1 MGYPFLRRDCWLE
14 IDLDKVAE
22 NFNAMRALVGNDVK
36 IMPAVKAN
44 AYGHGIV
51 ACCKELERCGADYLG
66 VGNIDEAI
74 ELRETGV
81 KMPLL
86 VFASN
91 QIVDQ
96 VPLYL
101 DYHLI
106 PTVLRVEQAEAL
118 SAAANGEVPI
128 FIKID
133 TGRGRLGV
141 NAEKFPAFFQK
152 VSALPHIRVEGVYSH
167 MCASN
172 WPDKDTTGGYALW
185 QYDRFRKAM
194 DGIGEAAERIP
205 FRQLANTP
213 AAIAYPQ
220 LRMSGICPGRAIWG
234 FSPLEKREGHPELH
248 YPMTAWKSRIV
259 HVNEVIGGKFGENFK
274 AKTLEAPRRIGV
286 MPGGLSDGVHP
297 EQVKGCVLVR
307 GKRVPVQSSICLEHT
322 ILDLTNF
329 PEVQPG
335 DEVVI
340 FGRQGDEEITL
351 DELRNFWGKS
361 LETFWTGITP
371 HVQRVYFKNGKP
383 VAYTNGDKL
392 TEL

>member
-1 MGYPFLRRDCWLE
+1 MSYSFLRRDCWLE
-14 IDLDKVAE
+14 IDLDQIAS
-22 NFNAMRALVGNDVK
+22 NFNSIRELVDSDVK

-51 ACCKELERCGADYLG
+51 ACCKELEQCGADYLG

-74 ELRETGV
+74 ELREAGV
-81 KMPLL
+81 TMPLL

-96 VPLYL
+96 TELYL
-101 DYHLI
+101 HYHLI
-106 PTVLRVEQAEAL
+106 PTVLRAEQAEAL
-118 SAAANGEVPI
+118 SRSAQSEVPI

-141 NAEKFPAFFQK
+141 NAEDFPAFFQQI
-152 VSALPHIRVEGVYSH
+152 SALPNIHVEGVYSH
-167 MCASN
+167 MCASD
-172 WPDKDTTGGYALW
+172 WPDKDTTGGYAQW

-194 DGIGEAAERIP
+194 DGIGEAAEKIP

-213 AAIAYPQ
+213 ALIAYPE
-220 LRMSGICPGRAIWG
+220 LRLSGICPGRAIWG
-234 FSPLEKREGHPELH
+234 FSPLEKRAGHPALQ
-248 YPMTAWKSRIV
+248 YPMKVWKSRIV
-259 HVNEVIGGKFGENFK
+259 HVNEVYGGKFGENFK
-274 AKTLEAPRRIGV
+274 AARLDTPCRIGV

-297 EQVKGCVLVR
+297 NQVKGFVLVR
-307 GKRVPVQSSICLEHT
+307 GKRVPIQSSICLEHT
-322 ILDLTNF
+322 ILDLTEF

-335 DEVVI
+335 DEAVI
-340 FGRQGDEEITL
+340 FGKQGADEITL
-351 DELRNFWGKS
+351 DELRSFWGKS

-371 HVQRVYFKNGKP
+371 HVQRVYFKGGKP